1 MAGNIIEGTDSNFQE
16 VVLNSDVTTVV
27 DFWATWCV
35 PCKTLNP
42 ILEELATQYEGKV
55 KVVKVNSDQNNIG
68 SNFNIM
74 GLPTLLA
81 FRNGEVVGRMQGF
94 KNKKGVQDFIEQAA
108 G

>member
-1 MAGNIIEGTDSNFQE
+1 MAGNIIEGNDSNFE
-16 VVLNSDVTTVV
+16 ELVLNSDVTTIV

-42 ILEELATQYEGKV
+42 ILEELAAQYDGKI
-55 KVVKVNSDQNNIG
+55 KIVKVNSDQNNVG

-74 GLPTLLA
+74 GLPTLIA
-81 FRNGEVVGRMQGF
+81 FRNGEIVGRMQGF
-94 KNKKGVQDFIEQAA
+94 KNKRGVQEFMEQAA